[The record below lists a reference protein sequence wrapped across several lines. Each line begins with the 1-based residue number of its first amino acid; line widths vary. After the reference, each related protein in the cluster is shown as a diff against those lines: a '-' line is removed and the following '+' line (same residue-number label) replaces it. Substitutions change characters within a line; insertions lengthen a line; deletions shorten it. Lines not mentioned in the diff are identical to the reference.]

1 MTSATTNLEFPTK
14 QDLTARR
21 HKINV
26 LLKKAVNGNLKAK
39 EKLLDEYGIRVY
51 SSSEVEDYKNSKLTK
66 KIRKIGLDKG
76 NGGGKRQAVK
86 NR

>member
-1 MTSATTNLEFPTK
+1 MSGTTNLEFPTK

-26 LLKKAVNGNLKAK
+26 LLKKAVKGNQKAK
-39 EKLLDEYGIRVY
+39 EKLLGKYGIRVY
-51 SSSEVEDYKNSKLTK
+51 SSSEVEDYKNSKLSR
-66 KIRKIGLDKG
+66 KIRKIGLGKQ

>member
-1 MTSATTNLEFPTK
+1 MSGTTNLEFPTK

-66 KIRKIGLDKG
+66 KMRKIGLGKG
-76 NGGGKRQAVK
+76 NGGGKRQTVK

>member
-1 MTSATTNLEFPTK
+1 MTGTTNLEFPTK
-14 QDLTARR
+14 QELTARR
-21 HKINV
+21 HKIDV
-26 LLKKAVNGNLKAK
+26 LLKKAVKGNQKAK

-51 SSSEVEDYKNSKLTK
+51 SSSEVEDYQNSKLAK
-66 KIRKIGLDKG
+66 KMRKIGLDKG

>member
-1 MTSATTNLEFPTK
+1 MSATTNLEFPTK
-14 QDLTARR
+14 QELTARR

-26 LLKKAVNGNLKAK
+26 LLKKAVRGNQKAK

-51 SSSEVEDYKNSKLTK
+51 SSSEVQDYQNSKLNG
-66 KIRKIGLDKG
+66 KIRKIGLGKG
-76 NGGGKRQAVK
+76 TGGGKKQVVK

>member
-14 QDLTARR
+14 QELTARR
-21 HKINV
+21 HKIDV
-26 LLKKAVNGNLKAK
+26 LLKKAVKGNQKAK

-51 SSSEVEDYKNSKLTK
+51 SSSEVEEYKNSKLGR
-66 KIRKIGLDKG
+66 KIRKIGLGKQS
-76 NGGGKRQAVK
+76 GGGKRQAVK

>member
-26 LLKKAVNGNLKAK
+26 LLKKAVKGNQKAK

-51 SSSEVEDYKNSKLTK
+51 SSSEVEEYKNNKLGR
-66 KIRKIGLDKG
+66 KIRKIGLGKQ
-76 NGGGKRQAVK
+76 NGGGKRHVVK

>member
-1 MTSATTNLEFPTK
+1 MSGTTNLEFPTK

-26 LLKKAVNGNLKAK
+26 LLKKAVKGNQKAK
-39 EKLLDEYGIRVY
+39 EKLLGEYGIRVY
-51 SSSEVEDYKNSKLTK
+51 SSSEVEDYQNSKLSR
-66 KIRKIGLDKG
+66 KIRKIGLGKG

>member
-14 QDLTARR
+14 QELTARR
-21 HKINV
+21 HKIDV
-26 LLKKAVNGNLKAK
+26 LLKKAVKGNQKAK
-39 EKLLDEYGIRVY
+39 EKLLNEYGIRVY
-51 SSSEVEDYKNSKLTK
+51 SSSEVEEYKNSKLGRKT
-66 KIRKIGLDKG
+66 RKISLGRG

>member
-21 HKINV
+21 HKIDV
-26 LLKKAVNGNLKAK
+26 LLKKAVKGDQRAK

-51 SSSEVEDYKNSKLTK
+51 SSSEVEEYESGTQGK
-66 KIRKIGLDKG
+66 KIRKISMGRG

>member
-1 MTSATTNLEFPTK
+1 MTGTTNLEFPTK

-26 LLKKAVNGNLKAK
+26 LLKKAVKGNQKAK

-51 SSSEVEDYKNSKLTK
+51 SSSEVEDYKNSKFTK
-66 KIRKIGLDKG
+66 KVRKIGLCKG
-76 NGGGKRQAVK
+76 NGGGKSQAVK